1 MLMQLMLMLMLLA
14 LPFGLQKL
22 AHNGVN
28 DDCERRCDFGLEDV
42 GKTLQLGVDCRNF
55 VSNVGV
61 LVDRVVQDLF
71 GDGFFGLFVLLIL
84 NEFPGHFNIV
94 NLKSRRKIGRRRWE
108 NVEERVCKV

>member
-55 VSNVGV
+55 VSSKIVVGV
-61 LVDRVVQDLF
+61 VV
-71 GDGFFGLFVLLIL
+71 GGGIILFVDGGDLTS
-84 NEFPGHFNIV
+84 FPVLMNGF
-94 NLKSRRKIGRRRWE
+94 
-108 NVEERVCKV
+108 